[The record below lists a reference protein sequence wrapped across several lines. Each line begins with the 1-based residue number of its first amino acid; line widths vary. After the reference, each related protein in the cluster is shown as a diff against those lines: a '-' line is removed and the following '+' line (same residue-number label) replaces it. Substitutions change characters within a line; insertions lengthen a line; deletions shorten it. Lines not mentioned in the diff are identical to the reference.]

1 MVLTVTSSLE
11 DLRNSIFYETRE
23 EFARRL
29 GITAQTYRRL
39 LARDPAI
46 ANPTRRQIATR
57 LGVPPHLI
65 AELVPP
71 PTPERLAALTDAI
84 RTANATHD
92 WYLLAEDRSVTP
104 TPKVICRPGDES
116 LSSD

>member
-1 MVLTVTSSLE
+1 MILTVTSSLE
-11 DLRNSIFYETRE
+11 DLRNGIFYETRD

-71 PTPERLAALTDAI
+71 PTPERLAALTEAI
-84 RTANATHD
+84 QTANATHD
-92 WYLLAEDRSVTP
+92 WYLLAEDGSITP
-104 TPKVICRPGDES
+104 APDVICRPGDAS
-116 LSSD
+116 PDSD

>member
-11 DLRNSIFYETRE
+11 DLRNGIFYETRD

-46 ANPTRRQIATR
+46 ANPTRRQIAAR

-92 WYLLAEDRSVTP
+92 WSLLAEDGSVTP
-104 TPKVICRPGDES
+104 APDVICRSGDEYPG
-116 LSSD
+116 SD